1 MILVPKTYMAQA
13 YSLMRVNETTTGQ
26 TKNLTNLCIH
36 DASLTTNNGRG
47 LMDQQTASRRVSGRL
62 ARDLSKAV
70 TKVVSKGFTLIEIMV
85 VIVIIGVL
93 AALVAPRVLSRTDE
107 ARATAARQDVSSVM
121 AALKLYR
128 LDNQR
133 YPSTEQGLQAL
144 VSKATIDPIPNN
156 WKQYLD
162 KLPVDPWGKPY
173 QFLNP
178 GLRGE
183 IDVFSFGAD
192 GQSGGTGFDADV
204 GSWDK

>member
-1 MILVPKTYMAQA
+1 MILGPITYRAQA
-13 YSLMRVNETTTGQ
+13 YSLMRVNETTTGL
-26 TKNLTNLCIH
+26 TKILTSLGIH
-36 DASLTTNNGRG
+36 RACTTSGDTQKLAN
-47 LMDQQTASRRVSGRL
+47 QQSANQQSARRNPHSRFVG
-62 ARDLSKAV
+62 
-70 TKVVSKGFTLIEIMV
+70 GFTLIEIMV

-107 ARATAARQDVSSVM
+107 ARVTAARQDVSSVM

-144 VSKATIDPIPNN
+144 VSKSTIDPIPNN